1 MIYNIL
7 LIFLSILFI
16 GHGFCDFIPLLQTLN
31 LRFLG
36 LYILIIAIN
45 IYLHLITPS
54 ISTLIFALVSSI
66 HFSGD
71 FYPRN
76 EVKLP
81 GIGFYVLG
89 LPAMSKT
96 LEFKNFLIEL
106 NITYPDLFLNIL
118 IIGGLTSLLEPF
130 LKQDHNIF
138 PVFIFSY
145 TLLIYVFGLMGI
157 FYYMVFYHLP
167 VSLYELIEKYN
178 PNIVINTWIIGSII
192 TGLLIG
198 LLINLKYIDEI
209 YDNKNIVIGGVFGLL
224 NAHSMTTLIWRNV

>member
-192 TGLLIG
+192 SGS
-198 LLINLKYIDEI
+198 
-209 YDNKNIVIGGVFGLL
+209 
-224 NAHSMTTLIWRNV
+224 SMTIAA

>member
-192 TGLLIG
+192 SGLLIG
-198 LLINLKYIDEI
+198 ILINLKYIDEI

-224 NAHSMTTLIWRNV
+224 NAHSMTTLIWRNI

>member
-192 TGLLIG
+192 SGLLIG
-198 LLINLKYIDEI
+198 LLINLKYIEEI

>member
-1 MIYNIL
+1 MLYNIFL
-7 LIFLSILFI
+7 SFLSILFI
-16 GHGFCDFIPLLQTLN
+16 GHGFCDFIPLLKTLN

-76 EVKLP
+76 EIKLP

-96 LEFKNFLIEL
+96 LEFRNYLIEL

-118 IIGGLTSLLEPF
+118 IIGGITSLLEPF

-145 TLLIYVFGLMGI
+145 TLLIYVFGIMGI

-167 VSLYELIEKYN
+167 VSLYELTEKYN
-178 PNIVINTWIIGSII
+178 PNTVINTWIIGTII
-192 TGLLIG
+192 SGLLIG
-198 LLINLKYIDEI
+198 ILINLKYIDDI

-224 NAHSMTTLIWRNV
+224 NSHSMTTLIWRNV

>member
-45 IYLHLITPS
+45 IYLHSITPS

-106 NITYPDLFLNIL
+106 NITNPDLFLNIL

-138 PVFIFSY
+138 PVFIFLY
-145 TLLIYVFGLMGI
+145 TLLVYVFGLMGI

-224 NAHSMTTLIWRNV
+224 NAHSMTTLIWRNI

>member
-192 TGLLIG
+192 SGLLIG

-224 NAHSMTTLIWRNV
+224 NAHSMTTLIWRNI

>member
-192 TGLLIG
+192 SGLLIG
-198 LLINLKYIDEI
+198 LLINLKYIEEI

-224 NAHSMTTLIWRNV
+224 NAHSMTTLIWRNI

>member
-1 MIYNIL
+1 M
-7 LIFLSILFI
+7 F
-16 GHGFCDFIPLLQTLN
+16 
-31 LRFLG
+31 
-36 LYILIIAIN
+36 
-45 IYLHLITPS
+45 
-54 ISTLIFALVSSI
+54 
-66 HFSGD
+66 
-71 FYPRN
+71 
-76 EVKLP
+76 
-81 GIGFYVLG
+81 LG

-96 LEFKNFLIEL
+96 LEFRNFLIEL

-118 IIGGLTSLLEPF
+118 IIGAITSLLEPF

-145 TLLIYVFGLMGI
+145 TLLVYVFGMMGI

-167 VSLYELIEKYN
+167 VSLYELILKYN

-192 TGLLIG
+192 SGLLIG
-198 LLINLKYIDEI
+198 ILINLKYIDEI

>member
-157 FYYMVFYHLP
+157 FYYMVFFHLP

-224 NAHSMTTLIWRNV
+224 NAHSMTTLIWRNI

>member
-54 ISTLIFALVSSI
+54 ISTLIFSLVSSI

-224 NAHSMTTLIWRNV
+224 NAHSMTTLIWRNI